1 MKTISN
7 KKEKIVKINFGK
19 IKDKMTIREDKH

>member
-1 MKTISN
+1 MKKISN
-7 KKEKIVKINFGK
+7 KNEKIAKTNFGK